1 MLAGE
6 NNQPSI
12 LMGLGVSQAAIM
24 YYKFLYSIVA
34 PDSLAGPY
42 SPYYVQ
48 VITRPDT
55 LFLTA
60 QGGLALVMQPF
71 NITDR

>member
-48 VITRPDT
+48 VITSVPFRRLIRP
-55 LFLTA
+55 LGSSANQA
-60 QGGLALVMQPF
+60 QAESQ
-71 NITDR
+71 